1 MRGLPR
7 KARAMYDTIA
17 PRYGEI
23 TDDLLFG
30 EIWDRPDLTHRERS
44 LCVIAALTA
53 LYRTDQIRAHVQL
66 GLNNGC
72 SEEEIAEVMLMMAFY
87 ASWPCAGNAL
97 RVASEVFEER
107 AGSDA

>member
-7 KARAMYDTIA
+7 KARAMYDKIA

-53 LYRTDQIRAHVQL
+53 L
-66 GLNNGC
+66 
-72 SEEEIAEVMLMMAFY
+72 
-87 ASWPCAGNAL
+87 
-97 RVASEVFEER
+97 
-107 AGSDA
+107 